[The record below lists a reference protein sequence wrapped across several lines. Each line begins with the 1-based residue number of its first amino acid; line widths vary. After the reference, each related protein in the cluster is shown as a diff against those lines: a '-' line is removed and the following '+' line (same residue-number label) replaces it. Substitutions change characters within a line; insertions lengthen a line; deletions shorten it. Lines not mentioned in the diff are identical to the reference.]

1 MSVMSPMKVSPVPD
15 GRSSAAGFGDFY
27 RAEWAGAVRLA
38 SLLVQRVAAEDLVQD
53 AFAAVYPKFATL
65 DNPAAYLRVAIVN
78 GCRQSHRRRA
88 VEVDRM
94 PRLMLAADT
103 PPELGELADVV
114 TALPYRQRA
123 VLVLRYWVGL
133 SEHEIA
139 DALGCR
145 PGTVKSLSSRA
156 LERLSTEVER

>member
-1 MSVMSPMKVSPVPD
+1 MRAINARPLA
-15 GRSSAAGFGDFY
+15 GETGSAGGFGDFY

-53 AFAAVYPKFATL
+53 AFAAVYPKFASL

-94 PRLMLAADT
+94 PRLALADAT

-114 TALPYRQRA
+114 AALPYRQRA

-133 SEHEIA
+133 SEQEIA
-139 DALGCR
+139 EALACR

-156 LERLSTEVER
+156 LERLSAEVER

>member
-1 MSVMSPMKVSPVPD
+1 MRAINDRPPPAEAVTT
-15 GRSSAAGFGDFY
+15 AAFGVFY
-27 RAEWAGAVRLA
+27 RDQWAGAVRLA
-38 SLLVQRVAAEDLVQD
+38 SLLAQRVAAEDLVQD

-65 DNPAAYLRVAIVN
+65 DNPAAYLRVAVVN

-94 PRLMLAADT
+94 PRMALAAET

-114 TALPYRQRA
+114 AALPYRQRA
-123 VLVLRYWVGL
+123 VLVLRYWLGL
-133 SEHEIA
+133 SEQEIA

-156 LERLSTEVER
+156 LERLSAEVEQ